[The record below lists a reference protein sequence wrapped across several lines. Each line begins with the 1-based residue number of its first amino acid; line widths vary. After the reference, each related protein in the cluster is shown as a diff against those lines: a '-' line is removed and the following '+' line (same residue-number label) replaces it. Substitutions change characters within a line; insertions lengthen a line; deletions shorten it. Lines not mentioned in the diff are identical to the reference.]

1 MCVAPHQDT
10 QYIAALI
17 PHYTHAP
24 ELLSMNGGCGNDSCI
39 KQPYYITNVFL
50 RATPPLIY
58 LSGSVTGREK
68 QVIGPVVTHNGK
80 KTLPLM

>member
-24 ELLSMNGGCGNDSCI
+24 ELLSMNGGCGTGLMHLPANPPSFPHRVSHAGE
-39 KQPYYITNVFL
+39 KGRVF
-50 RATPPLIY
+50 A
-58 LSGSVTGREK
+58 
-68 QVIGPVVTHNGK
+68 
-80 KTLPLM
+80 